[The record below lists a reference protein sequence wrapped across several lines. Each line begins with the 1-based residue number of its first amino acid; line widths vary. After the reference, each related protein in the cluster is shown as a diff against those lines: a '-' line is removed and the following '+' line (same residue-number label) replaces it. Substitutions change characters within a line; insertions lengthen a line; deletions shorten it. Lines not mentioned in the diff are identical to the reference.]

1 MGLVHIISE
10 YVPPSDYFRD
20 PSVEVF
26 GTVLAAT
33 LVLILAGVISGLVP
47 AYRAAQVSP
56 VVALRDE

>member
-20 PSVEVF
+20 PSVDLVPCW
-26 GTVLAAT
+26 LHP
-33 LVLILAGVISGLVP
+33 VLILAGVISGLVP